1 MTLTTH
7 VFKFQNARKS
17 LTNEKDDIN
26 LRQSSFSVIN
36 NTCLTTTT
44 CATVSKY
51 RAIDGSCNSLTT
63 TNLGKSFTD
72 YRRFTTPNYTDG
84 KF

>member
-1 MTLTTH
+1 MSKILR
-7 VFKFQNARKS
+7 NS
-17 LTNEKDDIN
+17 LTKKDGDITV
-26 LRQSSFSVIN
+26 RQSSFSVIN
-36 NTCLTTTT
+36 NTCLPTTT

-72 YRRFTTPNYTDG
+72 YRRVIAPNYTDG
-84 KF
+84 IHLEK